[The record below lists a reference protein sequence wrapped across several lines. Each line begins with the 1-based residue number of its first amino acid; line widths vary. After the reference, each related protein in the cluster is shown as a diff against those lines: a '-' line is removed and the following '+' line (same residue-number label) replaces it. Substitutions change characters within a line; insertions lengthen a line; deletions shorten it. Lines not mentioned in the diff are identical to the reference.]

1 MVAKS
6 IFENKEYEHFLT
18 VFYENNAEELV
29 TSTFEEYERKM
40 NATNAGGGTAFSS
53 AFDCIERFVQ
63 RTPGLRDISVIFFT
77 DGQDG
82 NAEYSLQ
89 RMNNL
94 NQVMTLR
101 ECAYRYLTIGFS
113 RGHDAVFLN
122 KIA

>member
-18 VFYENNAEELV
+18 VFYASNAEELV
-29 TSTFEEYERKM
+29 TNTFEEYERMM
-40 NATNAGGGTAFSS
+40 NVTNAGGGTAFSS

-82 NAEYSLQ
+82 NADFSLQ
-89 RMNNL
+89 RMDNL
-94 NQVMTLR
+94 NQVMT
-101 ECAYRYLTIGFS
+101 
-113 RGHDAVFLN
+113 
-122 KIA
+122 